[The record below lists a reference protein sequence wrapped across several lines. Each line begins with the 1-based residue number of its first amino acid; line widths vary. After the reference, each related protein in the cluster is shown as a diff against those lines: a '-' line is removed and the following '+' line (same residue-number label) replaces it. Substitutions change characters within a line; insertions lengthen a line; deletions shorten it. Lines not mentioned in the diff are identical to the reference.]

1 MGNVEGRERNENEFT
16 VDIVPVVKALWKNA
30 WIMIASTL
38 IAGIIAY
45 CVTRFVMAPVY
56 ECSITAYINNR
67 SENISIQ
74 DYSMGLSTGDLQA
87 SRTLATTY
95 IEVLTSR
102 SLLMEA
108 CDDADLSYSLKKLQ
122 KAVTAESVND
132 TEILEI
138 SVKLQNAQDAC
149 ALSEAIEKLAPDY
162 VAKVVDGSSMQ
173 IMDSSYL
180 KEKPVSPSFPI
191 NIAVS
196 MLLGFIISAVS
207 IVVWAVSNDVID
219 NEDELIDRLGVT
231 VVGTI
236 PDLVEARKKDYGYG
250 YGYGRKNS

>member
-1 MGNVEGRERNENEFT
+1 MSNVEVRENSDNEFT

-38 IAGIIAY
+38 IAGILAY
-45 CVTRFVMAPVY
+45 CVTRFMMTPMY
-56 ECSITAYINNR
+56 ECSFTAYINNR

-108 CDDADLSYSLKKLQ
+108 CDNAGLDYSLKKLQ

-138 SVKLQNAQDAC
+138 SVKLNNAQDAS
-149 ALSEAIEKLAPDY
+149 ALAAAVEKLAPDY

-173 IMDSSYL
+173 VMDAAYL

-191 NIAVS
+191 NMAVS
-196 MLLGFIISAVS
+196 MLLGFVISAVS
-207 IVVWAVSNDVID
+207 IVVWSISNDVID
-219 NEDELIDRLGVT
+219 NEEELVARMNVT
-231 VVGTI
+231 IVGTI

-250 YGYGRKNS
+250 YGYGRNK

>member
-1 MGNVEGRERNENEFT
+1 MGNVEVREHTDNEFS
-16 VDIVPVVKALWKNA
+16 VDIIPVLKALWKNA
-30 WIMIASTL
+30 WIMVASTL

-45 CVTRFVMAPVY
+45 CVTRFMMTPVY
-56 ECSITAYINNR
+56 ESSFTAYINNR

-108 CDDADLSYSLKKLQ
+108 CDNANLDYSLKQLT
-122 KAVTAESVND
+122 KAVSAESVND

-138 SVKLQNAQDAC
+138 SVKLRNAQDAA
-149 ALSEAIEKLAPDY
+149 ALCEAVEKLAPDY

-173 IMDSSYL
+173 VMDTSFL

-191 NIAVS
+191 NIAVA
-196 MLLGFIISAVS
+196 MLLGFVISTVF
-207 IVVWAVSNDVID
+207 IVVWAISNDIID
-219 NEDELIDRLGVT
+219 NEEELISRLGVT

-236 PDLVEARKKDYGYG
+236 PDLVEARKKNYGYG
-250 YGYGRKNS
+250 YGKN